1 MADENEF
8 YEVMNNRFE
17 KTRERYIVKKKL
29 KESTSSAGSVGSK
42 GENEELGKNFMDYF
56 AGNSILKKILIQGL
70 VLMYRKRPKN

>member
-1 MADENEF
+1 MPTVADENEF

-17 KTRERYIVKKKL
+17 KTKERYIVKKKL
-29 KESTSSAGSVGSK
+29 NESTSSTGSK
-42 GENEELGKNFMDYF
+42 GESEEFGRNFMDYF

>member
-29 KESTSSAGSVGSK
+29 NESTSSAGSARSK

-70 VLMYRKRPKN
+70 VLMSRKRPKN